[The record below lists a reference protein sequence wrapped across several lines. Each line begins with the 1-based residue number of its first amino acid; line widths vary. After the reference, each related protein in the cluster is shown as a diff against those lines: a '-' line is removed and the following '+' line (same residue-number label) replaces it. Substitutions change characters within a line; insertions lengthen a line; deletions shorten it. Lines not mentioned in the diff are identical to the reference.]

1 MSFSLDSFKQ
11 TRANIVLS
19 FTQLSFLLKEMN
31 LEKEYEKISGL
42 KQQLQDEEFTVVV
55 VGEFS
60 RGKSTFINGLL
71 GTRVLPS
78 LVRPTTAVLN
88 VITHNP
94 TPSIHL
100 HFQETNTSKSISEE
114 QFKKL
119 IAPKEPLE
127 GDEES
132 EQEYKQQVE
141 FISQIKYAEIGYP
154 LPFCEN
160 GVRIIDTPGV
170 NDLDPARE
178 QITNTIIPT
187 SDAAIFILAATKI
200 LSESERSFLRDR
212 LLANDI
218 HKIFIV
224 INFKDLLKSEE
235 EIEKVMTYARTE
247 LEELL
252 PNTKIFMVAAKEALN
267 ARRIANGEELTFRGQ
282 PVEPWPIANTGF
294 IELERALAEFLQFDR
309 GAVKMQ
315 KPIQQATKLIDQIL
329 KKQIAFEKKTLMN
342 QVEGV
347 QAKVDAFIPKID
359 HVRKVGQEADK
370 NLNFALKKEAL
381 SLENWYQSELKKI
394 TATAFDVFEENRY
407 RSTEQINREI
417 EDTIAPLERKLHQQ
431 KSEKMKATVK
441 MAIEKSSSNV
451 NDEWLK
457 LDYNLQQIW
466 SEPEENLVPSTL
478 SYQKESKP
486 SIFDDLYEELDDAWD
501 NSTSF
506 LGKVA
511 IGAGYAATVVAN
523 GVSWLWGLFTSG
535 EDEKTKLRRDLTNQF
550 SQTEKK
556 KLGDFQK
563 QWKAIS
569 KSASEQFK
577 QTVQSHVQQAEDQL
591 RTLKQN
597 ASLEKTEVLKKVEV
611 VQRQEKKLIGT
622 KEQLQSHYH
631 GLSRKT
637 EKVEV

>member
-1 MSFSLDSFKQ
+1 
-11 TRANIVLS
+11 
-19 FTQLSFLLKEMN
+19 MN

>member
-1 MSFSLDSFKQ
+1 
-11 TRANIVLS
+11 
-19 FTQLSFLLKEMN
+19 MN

-370 NLNFALKKEAL
+370 NLNFALKK
-381 SLENWYQSELKKI
+381 
-394 TATAFDVFEENRY
+394 RG
-407 RSTEQINREI
+407 
-417 EDTIAPLERKLHQQ
+417 
-431 KSEKMKATVK
+431 
-441 MAIEKSSSNV
+441 
-451 NDEWLK
+451 
-457 LDYNLQQIW
+457 
-466 SEPEENLVPSTL
+466 
-478 SYQKESKP
+478 
-486 SIFDDLYEELDDAWD
+486 
-501 NSTSF
+501 SF
-506 LGKVA
+506 A
-511 IGAGYAATVVAN
+511 
-523 GVSWLWGLFTSG
+523 
-535 EDEKTKLRRDLTNQF
+535 
-550 SQTEKK
+550 
-556 KLGDFQK
+556 
-563 QWKAIS
+563 
-569 KSASEQFK
+569 
-577 QTVQSHVQQAEDQL
+577 
-591 RTLKQN
+591 
-597 ASLEKTEVLKKVEV
+597 
-611 VQRQEKKLIGT
+611 
-622 KEQLQSHYH
+622 
-631 GLSRKT
+631 
-637 EKVEV
+637 